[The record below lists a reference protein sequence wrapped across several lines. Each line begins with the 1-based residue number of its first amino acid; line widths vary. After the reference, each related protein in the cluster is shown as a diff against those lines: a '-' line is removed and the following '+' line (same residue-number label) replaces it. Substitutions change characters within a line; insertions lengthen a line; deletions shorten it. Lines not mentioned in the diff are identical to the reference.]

1 MVKSISIIYMFITLI
16 FAVGF
21 PVGLAIYLYIK
32 ERISMKAVLIGALM
46 FFLFQVILRIPA
58 LVYVQNQAWY
68 QIFAIRNMM
77 LTVIIIAFTAAL
89 FETIGRYVGLKYLLK
104 NKLERKNG
112 IAYGIGHG
120 GIEAILLVGITYVI
134 NIVYSILINTG
145 VISSTLVPQLIN
157 TSPSLFLAAGIERVF
172 AILFHIAAALLV
184 TYGIMENK
192 KIYIFYSFML
202 HFLLDGVLVI
212 LQVSGVSVWGV
223 ELWVVFIGL
232 MSLLFIIQSK
242 RMFSFPNIGRDNG
255 DNQDEDH

>member
-1 MVKSISIIYMFITLI
+1 MVSGISIAFMFVTLI
-16 FAVGF
+16 LAVGF
-21 PVGLAIYLYIK
+21 PIGLVIYLYIK
-32 ERISMKAVLIGALM
+32 KRISIKAVLIGALM
-46 FFLFQVILRIPA
+46 FFLFQIILRIPA
-58 LVYVQNQAWY
+58 LVYIQSQGWY
-68 QIFAIRNMM
+68 QVFAIQNTM

-202 HFLLDGVLVI
+202 HFLLDGILVI

-232 MSLLFIIQSK
+232 MSLVFIIKSK
-242 RMFSFPNIGRDNG
+242 NMFSLQNIDEDDGG
-255 DNQDEDH
+255 SQDED